1 MSFLA
6 ATYSSIL
13 LHGDVV
19 SVTSAVE
26 QDGADH
32 VIYKRLCL
40 LKNDCSTE
48 SLKIGLT
55 PQPKSYTFKIF
66 IMNVF
71 VDSLK

>member
-1 MSFLA
+1 MHMSFLA

-32 VIYKRLCL
+32 AIYKKTSFN
-40 LKNDCSTE
+40 KNM
-48 SLKIGLT
+48 
-55 PQPKSYTFKIF
+55 SYFCWLIPNSDKVKLAT
-66 IMNVF
+66 
-71 VDSLK
+71 